1 MDEILL
7 ELQEISTEIISQN
20 WFDSDFAEKLI
31 NFLGEIAEADEFF
44 LDSEKFTL
52 IGLANLW
59 KVKPCL

>member
-31 NFLGEIAEADEFF
+31 TF
-44 LDSEKFTL
+44 
-52 IGLANLW
+52 
-59 KVKPCL
+59 